1 MNDER
6 PWNVLM
12 VLKEIDNMAKK
23 FDIPVELAD
32 KALESVELARD
43 TGKLK
48 KGTNEVTKAIERGI
62 VKLAV
67 IAEDIQPEEI
77 IAHIPVLCEEKNA
90 PYIFVKQQKEL
101 GAACGIGVNC
111 ATVAIIDAGKGAEL
125 IDDIVQKVNALK

>member
-1 MNDER
+1 
-6 PWNVLM
+6 M
-12 VLKEIDNMAKK
+12 VLKEINNMATK
-23 FDIPVELAD
+23 FDIPAELSD

-111 ATVAIIDAGKGAEL
+111 AAVAIVDAGKGAEL
-125 IDDIVQKVNALK
+125 IEDIVEKVNALK